1 MLMLHNLPLI
11 TTLATGLGLALIM
24 GFIATKL
31 KLPTIVGYLLAGILI
46 GPYTPGFVAN
56 TEIAAEFAEMGV
68 MLLMFG
74 VGLHFSLENLL
85 ETRKIALPGA
95 LLQIA
100 VATLLGSCAAIAWG
114 WNLSSALVFG
124 LALSVSSTV
133 VLIRALE
140 SQGLLGSING
150 QIAVGWL
157 IVEDIAMVVALV
169 FLPFIAHWV
178 DGTITKTSD
187 SSLWL
192 ILALT
197 VFKLTSFLVIM
208 LFAGRWLIPKLLWHI
223 TQTGS
228 RELFTLCVIAVAVS
242 IAVGALKI
250 FGISL
255 ALGAFFA
262 GMIIRESKFSR
273 RAAEESLPFRDAF
286 AVLFFVSVGMLFNP
300 YIFIEQPLRVL
311 MVVGIIV
318 IGKSIAAALLVVAF
332 RYPLNTALTVSAS
345 LAQIGEFS
353 FVLVGYAVQLKLLP
367 LEGQGLILAGAL
379 ISIAINPLLFNLI
392 IPMQTW
398 LHARSSWVKRFS
410 HEDTPV
416 KSLNK
421 SDDTCISGHVILVG
435 YGFVAKRIGLIL
447 DKHAIPYVIIDNN
460 HSLVELLQSLKLT
473 AVFGEG
479 SDQQALIQAHIADA
493 GMLVITT
500 SEPFDT
506 NLMISIAKKLNP
518 KIRLA
523 IHIKDRDEEE
533 LFNQESN
540 VSFFISEIELA
551 NGISR
556 HILDRFGMRTQKE
569 N

>member
-1 MLMLHNLPLI
+1 MLHDLPLI

-56 TEIAAEFAEMGV
+56 TDIAAEFAEMGV

-85 ETRKIALPGA
+85 ETRRIALPGA

-100 VATLLGSCAAIAWG
+100 VATLLGACAAIVWG

-178 DGTITKTSD
+178 DGTIAKSSD
-187 SSLWL
+187 GNLWI
-192 ILALT
+192 ILTLT
-197 VFKLTSFLVIM
+197 IFKLTSFLVIM

-367 LEGQGLILAGAL
+367 LEGQGLILAGAI
-379 ISIAINPLLFNLI
+379 ISIAINPLLFKLI
-392 IPMQTW
+392 IPMQIW
-398 LHARSSWVKRFS
+398 LHAHSSWVKRFS
-410 HEDTPV
+410 HEEPPE

-421 SDDTCISGHVILVG
+421 SDETCLSGHVILVG
-435 YGFVAKRIGLIL
+435 YGFVAKRIGQTL

-460 HSLVELLQSLKLT
+460 HSLVELLKDLKLT

-479 SDQQALIQAHIADA
+479 SDQQALTQAHIADA

-506 NLMISIAKKLNP
+506 NQMISIAKKLNP

-523 IHIKDRDEEE
+523 IHIKDRDEEG
-533 LFNQESN
+533 LFNQENN
-540 VSFFISEIELA
+540 VSFFICEVELA

-556 HILDRFGMRTQKE
+556 HILDRFGMTTQKE

>member
-1 MLMLHNLPLI
+1 MLHNLPLI
-11 TTLATGLGLALIM
+11 TTLATALGLALIM

-56 TEIAAEFAEMGV
+56 TEIAAEFAEIGV

-74 VGLHFSLENLL
+74 VGLHFSLDNLL

-95 LLQIA
+95 LIQIT
-100 VATLLGSCAAIAWG
+100 VATLLGASAAIVWG
-114 WNLSSALVFG
+114 WNISSALVFG

-133 VLIRALE
+133 VLIRTLE

-157 IVEDIAMVVALV
+157 IVEDLAMVVALV

-178 DGTITKTSD
+178 NGTLTKTPD
-187 SSLWL
+187 DNLWFVL
-192 ILALT
+192 GLT

-223 TQTGS
+223 IQTGS
-228 RELFTLCVIAVAVS
+228 RELFTLCVIAVAVT
-242 IAVGALKI
+242 IAVGALKL

-300 YIFIEQPLRVL
+300 YIFIEQPLKVL

-318 IGKSIAAALLVVAF
+318 IGKSIAATLLVLAF

-353 FVLVGYAVQLKLLP
+353 FVLAGYAMYLKLLP
-367 LEGQGLILAGAL
+367 PEGQGLILAGAL
-379 ISIAINPLLFNLI
+379 ISIAINPLLFKLI
-392 IPMQTW
+392 IPLQAWMRS
-398 LHARSSWVKRFS
+398 RSSWVKRFMR
-410 HEDTPV
+410 EDPPID
-416 KSLNK
+416 LPNK
-421 SDDTCISGHVILVG
+421 TDNTLSGHVILVG

-447 DKHAIPYVIIDNN
+447 DEHAIPYVIIDNN
-460 HSLVELLQSLKLT
+460 RTLIDLLKSLGMT
-473 AVFGEG
+473 AVFGNG
-479 SDQQALIQAHIADA
+479 SDRDTLIQAHIAEA
-493 GMLVITT
+493 GMLIITT
-500 SEPFDT
+500 SEPFDINQMVIT
-506 NLMISIAKKLNP
+506 AKTLNP
-518 KIRLA
+518 KMGIA
-523 IHIKDRDEEE
+523 IHVKNKDEEA
-533 LFNQESN
+533 LFSQEIN
-540 VSFFISEIELA
+540 VVFFISEIELA
-551 NGISR
+551 KGISR
-556 HILDRFGMRTQKE
+556 HVVDRFGMSSQKE

>member
-1 MLMLHNLPLI
+1 MLHNLPLI
-11 TTLATGLGLALIM
+11 TTLATALGLALIM

-56 TEIAAEFAEMGV
+56 TEIAAEFAEIGV

-74 VGLHFSLENLL
+74 VGLHFSLDNLL

-95 LLQIA
+95 LIQIT
-100 VATLLGSCAAIAWG
+100 VATLLGASAAIVWG
-114 WNLSSALVFG
+114 WNISSALVFG

-133 VLIRALE
+133 VLIRTLE

-157 IVEDIAMVVALV
+157 IVEDLAMVVALV

-178 DGTITKTSD
+178 NGTLTKTPD
-187 SSLWL
+187 DNLWFVL
-192 ILALT
+192 GFT

-223 TQTGS
+223 IQTGS
-228 RELFTLCVIAVAVS
+228 RELFTLCVIAVAVT
-242 IAVGALKI
+242 IAVGALKL

-300 YIFIEQPLRVL
+300 YIFIEQPLKVL

-318 IGKSIAAALLVVAF
+318 IGKSIAATLLVLAF

-353 FVLVGYAVQLKLLP
+353 FVLAGYAMSLKLLP
-367 LEGQGLILAGAL
+367 PEGQGLILAGAL
-379 ISIAINPLLFNLI
+379 ISIAINPLLFKLI
-392 IPMQTW
+392 IPLQAWM
-398 LHARSSWVKRFS
+398 HYRSSWVKKFMR
-410 HEDTPV
+410 EDPPID
-416 KSLNK
+416 LPNK
-421 SDDTCISGHVILVG
+421 TGNTLSGHVILIG

-447 DKHAIPYVIIDNN
+447 DEHAISYVIIDNN
-460 HSLVELLQSLKLT
+460 RTLIDLLKSLGMT
-473 AVFGEG
+473 AVFGNG
-479 SDQQALIQAHIADA
+479 SDRDALIQAHIAEA
-493 GMLVITT
+493 GMLIITT
-500 SEPFDT
+500 SEPFDIKQMVIT
-506 NLMISIAKKLNP
+506 AKTLNP
-518 KIRLA
+518 KMGIA
-523 IHIKDRDEEE
+523 IHVKNKDEEA
-533 LFNQESN
+533 LFSQEIN
-540 VSFFISEIELA
+540 VVFFISEIELA
-551 NGISR
+551 KGISR
-556 HILDRFGMRTQKE
+556 HVVDRFGMSSQKE